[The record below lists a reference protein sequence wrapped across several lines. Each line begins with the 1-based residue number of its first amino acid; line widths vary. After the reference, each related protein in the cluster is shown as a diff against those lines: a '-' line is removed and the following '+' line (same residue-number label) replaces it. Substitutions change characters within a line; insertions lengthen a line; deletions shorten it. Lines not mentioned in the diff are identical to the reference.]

1 MKHLLH
7 IVSIFLLAAVLTA
20 CKAPASPPAQ
30 EETSH
35 PADSTTATLTDPP
48 AETTAPVTTPAPP
61 ETVPP
66 AEPVTYPAWEEHSD
80 IELLASLDSRYGDL
94 QQMTCWRDRLLLSYA
109 GYDQESGV
117 LTDAYAQLLNVT
129 TGELSE
135 AVKLPSGDCRAVFL
149 ENGRICLY
157 DPLACTAAVYDLAGN
172 LQFCYE
178 CRDVSV
184 GFDIDP
190 AGCGTLWCYSGD
202 SPVLTK
208 VSLDGSSV
216 KQITLPNVEGGFVL
230 GHRDG
235 VTYYSAWHGEDGR
248 VWAIDPAG
256 VVSLLDGAEQYY
268 WGGGCLYTD
277 GDPNWLADPADMDTV
292 YRVQGEDAFS
302 WVVAGLGSHLL
313 AERFVD
319 EGSSSS
325 LWVLDYKNAVRY
337 PALNVE
343 GERYCHQF
351 CFSEEGVLCF
361 VVGTYGASAETQ
373 SVQICRWSYR
383 HDGADADLTCSAR
396 TETDLANAEIAA
408 RIKEKWGVS
417 VIYTEPLIHRVA
429 SDYSTV
435 AITDPLVIQNA
446 LNQVYDALS
455 AYPDGFFDDLCYGSY
470 TVLEL
475 YLCGKFTPLTEAGI
489 TTAEALSNTRGSA
502 MVIGFNVELMDGEYV
517 RVLAHELLHNM
528 ERRID
533 QIDVDALSEWIWLT
547 PGGHD
552 AYYYSYHDQ
561 DGNEM
566 RDLSHTYFYES
577 DPADAYFV
585 DAYSKSFPTEDRA
598 RVFEKLMESG
608 GDPYF
613 ADSPV
618 LMEKARTL
626 CHIIREYFPSV
637 AALERASWEVE

>member
-1 MKHLLH
+1 MKHLSH
-7 IVSIFLLAAVLTA
+7 ILSILLLAVLLTA
-20 CKAPASPPAQ
+20 CKVPASSPVSV
-30 EETSH
+30 ETNR
-35 PADSTTATLTDPP
+35 PADSTAATLTDPP
-48 AETTAPVTTPAPP
+48 AGTTAPITTPAPP
-61 ETVPP
+61 ETAPP

-94 QQMTCWRDRLLLSYA
+94 QQMSGWRDRLLLSFA
-109 GYDQESGV
+109 RSDRESGA

-135 AVKLPSGDCRAVFL
+135 AVKLPGGDCRAVFL

-157 DPLACTAAVYDLAGN
+157 DPLSCTAAVYDLAGN
-172 LQFCYE
+172 RHFHYE
-178 CRDVSV
+178 CRDVSL
-184 GFDIDP
+184 GLDIDP
-190 AGCGTLWCYSGD
+190 AGSGTLWCYSGD

-216 KQITLPNVEGGFVL
+216 KQITVPHAEGGFVL

-235 VTYYSAWHGEDGR
+235 VTYYSAWDGENGR
-248 VWAIDPAG
+248 IWAIDPDG
-256 VVSLLDGAEQYY
+256 TVSLLDGAEQYY

-277 GDPNWLADPADMDTV
+277 GDPNWLTDPADMDTV

-302 WVVAGLGSHLL
+302 WIVAGEGSHLL

-319 EGSSSS
+319 EGSSSF
-325 LWVLDYKNAVRY
+325 LWVLDYANAIRY
-337 PALNVE
+337 PPLSIE

-351 CFSEEGVLCF
+351 CFFEEGVLCF
-361 VVGTYGASAETQ
+361 AVGSYGTSGEGLRIE
-373 SVQICRWSYR
+373 ICRWSYC
-383 HDGADADLTCSAR
+383 HDGETADLICTAR
-396 TETDLANAEIAA
+396 TEADQENAELAA

-435 AITDPLVIQNA
+435 AITDPLVIQSA

-455 AYPDGFFDDLCYGSY
+455 AYPDGFFDDLCYGNY

-475 YLCGKFTPLTEAGI
+475 YLCGKFTPLTDAGI

-533 QIDVDALSEWIWLT
+533 QIDPDALSEWISLT

-566 RDLSHTYFYES
+566 HELSHTYFYES

-608 GDPYF
+608 GNPYF

-626 CHIIREYFPSV
+626 CRIIREYFPSV
-637 AALERASWEVE
+637 AAIERASWEVE